1 MQTAHG
7 SIPNVTLNDGTA
19 IPQLGFG
26 TLDVQPDRE
35 VTRANIDKTA
45 EIVGLALRAGYR
57 HIDTAQSYGTERGV
71 GEAIAASGIPRRE
84 LYVTSK
90 LANGNHRPD
99 DVRRSFDQTLEHL
112 GLEQLDL
119 FLIHWPLPTLY
130 DVDYVSTWRAMTE
143 LVIGGRLRTVGVSNF
158 QPAHLDRIIT
168 ETGIAPAVNQIE
180 VHPYF
185 RNDAAR
191 TASTRHDVAV
201 EAWSPLGHDGK
212 LLADETLAKLAAT
225 RGKSSA
231 QVILRW
237 HIQHGHIVI
246 PKSSRRERMEENLNV
261 FDFELSAEEIA
272 TIDALEKGEG
282 GRVGPNPD
290 TFERVP

>member
-1 MQTAHG
+1 
-7 SIPNVTLNDGTA
+7 
-19 IPQLGFG
+19 
-26 TLDVQPDRE
+26 
-35 VTRANIDKTA
+35 
-45 EIVGLALRAGYR
+45 
-57 HIDTAQSYGTERGV
+57 
-71 GEAIAASGIPRRE
+71 
-84 LYVTSK
+84 
-90 LANGNHRPD
+90 
-99 DVRRSFDQTLEHL
+99 
-112 GLEQLDL
+112 
-119 FLIHWPLPTLY
+119 
-130 DVDYVSTWRAMTE
+130 
-143 LVIGGRLRTVGVSNF
+143 
-158 QPAHLDRIIT
+158 
-168 ETGIAPAVNQIE
+168 
-180 VHPYF
+180 
-185 RNDAAR
+185 
-191 TASTRHDVAV
+191 V